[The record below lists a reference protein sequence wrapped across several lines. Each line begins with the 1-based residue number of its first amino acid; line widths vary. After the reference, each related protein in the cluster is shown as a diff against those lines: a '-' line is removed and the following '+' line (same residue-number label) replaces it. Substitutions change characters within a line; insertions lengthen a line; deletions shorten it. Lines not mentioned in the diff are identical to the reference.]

1 MEGFPAFIHKY
12 VSGNSSLNCIE
23 KVFLKKTILCK
34 FEFTSGFLTS
44 LFAQNRRFK
53 CLESPNYQKCSLA

>member
-34 FEFTSGFLTS
+34 FEFTSGFFDKS
-44 LFAQNRRFK
+44 FRPK
-53 CLESPNYQKCSLA
+53 